1 MEQTVLHDKKNGGQA
16 DLLMEE
22 TVVVGFQWFIV
33 Q

>member
-1 MEQTVLHDKKNGGQA
+1 MEHIGLHDKKNRAGA

-22 TVVVGFQWFIV
+22 TVVVGFQWLIV